1 MSKKK
6 IAVIVTAGVLGVLA
20 VCYVGI
26 SIYFYQVFYPN
37 TYINGGNVSDAS
49 PEAVKEA
56 LLDSMK
62 DYALKVVPIDGEPIV
77 LSGKSIGFHYNFDEV
92 DEIKKK
98 EMGWAWPVKFFTR
111 TEYTV
116 EAACEWDQA
125 KLDQEIDGLRCVTQ
139 EMTAPSDAS
148 LVIDESGVH
157 LTEAVKGN
165 TIKKEALKKAIADT
179 LAEGKPEI
187 NLDASGCYE
196 TPQITSESPEI
207 QNELKKVEELCKAE
221 VTYNFHGTEEK
232 IGRDQIWNWVR
243 KDGEGNLYIDEGA
256 AYDYLCEL
264 AYRHD
269 TVGVYRDFWSSR
281 GYTMTV
287 DPGTYGWGTSVD
299 SEIGPLMDDLV
310 NKRVVRRDPAYY
322 MTPYPGVDPN
332 SPDDIGNT
340 YIEIDL
346 SGQYLWYYINGELI
360 VSTPITSGTMST
372 GHGTPSGVYYVC
384 SYSRNIVLTGD
395 DYRQPV
401 DFWIQ
406 VVGGIGIHDSLWRS
420 VYGGS
425 EYLNAGSHGCIN
437 TPYDAVSNIYWNI
450 DIGVPV
456 VMYY

>member
-6 IAVIVTAGVLGVLA
+6 IAVIVTAGVLGFLA

-37 TYINGGNVSDAS
+37 TYINGGNVSDTS

-165 TIKKEALKKAIADT
+165 TIK
-179 LAEGKPEI
+179 
-187 NLDASGCYE
+187 
-196 TPQITSESPEI
+196 
-207 QNELKKVEELCKAE
+207 
-221 VTYNFHGTEEK
+221 
-232 IGRDQIWNWVR
+232 R
-243 KDGEGNLYIDEGA
+243 K
-256 AYDYLCEL
+256 
-264 AYRHD
+264 R
-269 TVGVYRDFWSSR
+269 
-281 GYTMTV
+281 
-287 DPGTYGWGTSVD
+287 
-299 SEIGPLMDDLV
+299 
-310 NKRVVRRDPAYY
+310 
-322 MTPYPGVDPN
+322 
-332 SPDDIGNT
+332 
-340 YIEIDL
+340 
-346 SGQYLWYYINGELI
+346 
-360 VSTPITSGTMST
+360 
-372 GHGTPSGVYYVC
+372 
-384 SYSRNIVLTGD
+384 
-395 DYRQPV
+395 
-401 DFWIQ
+401 
-406 VVGGIGIHDSLWRS
+406 
-420 VYGGS
+420 
-425 EYLNAGSHGCIN
+425 
-437 TPYDAVSNIYWNI
+437 
-450 DIGVPV
+450 
-456 VMYY
+456 